1 MYISHVAVIKEINIS
16 LFLIG
21 ALKRSQPA
29 ISNSKCNTI
38 ERTTNSN
45 NVFKN
50 LFMKCP
56 PYIKGFINS
65 VVYYYYTLN
74 VSCGKIYIIYL
85 NKTYES

>member
-1 MYISHVAVIKEINIS
+1 MSHVVVIKGIMIS

-21 ALKRSQPA
+21 ALKTSQPA
-29 ISNSKCNTI
+29 ISNNKCSTI
-38 ERTTNSN
+38 ERTTNCS

-56 PYIKGFINS
+56 PFIKGFINN

-74 VSCGKIYIIYL
+74 VSYGKIYISYL